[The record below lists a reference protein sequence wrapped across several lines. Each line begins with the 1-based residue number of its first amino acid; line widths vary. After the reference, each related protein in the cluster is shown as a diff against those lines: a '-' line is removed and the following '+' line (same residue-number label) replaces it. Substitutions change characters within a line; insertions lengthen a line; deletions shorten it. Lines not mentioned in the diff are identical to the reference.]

1 MSIVD
6 GIIGV
11 FADCWIDKDIRG
23 EFWVGG
29 FESERGGG
37 CYYGKD
43 ALWCEE
49 KFTVVIE
56 DIQRRKRTW
65 RRGVWNGYR
74 RGGYKEKFIAE

>member
-56 DIQRRKRTW
+56 DIERRKRLE
-65 RRGVWNGYR
+65 GEGYEMDIGEVDIR
-74 RGGYKEKFIAE
+74 KSS